1 MAADHAAA
9 HILAGEAIAAAKR
22 LPRSTAA
29 LALQQYKGRPPAL
42 R

>member
-9 HILAGEAIAAAKR
+9 HILTCETIAAAKR
-22 LPRSTAA
+22 LPRSPAA

>member
-9 HILAGEAIAAAKR
+9 HILAGEAIAAKR
-22 LPRSTAA
+22 LPRPPATA
-29 LALQQYKGRPPAL
+29 ALQQYKGRPPAL

>member
-22 LPRSTAA
+22 LPRPPATA
-29 LALQQYKGRPPAL
+29 ALQQYKGRPPAL

>member
-22 LPRSTAA
+22 LPR
-29 LALQQYKGRPPAL
+29 PP
-42 R
+42 

>member
-9 HILAGEAIAAAKR
+9 HILAGEAIAVAKR
-22 LPRSTAA
+22 LPRSPAA
-29 LALQQYKGRPPAL
+29 AALQQYKGRPPAL